1 MSCFALSSS
10 SVCGSGFA
18 GFPVLTNQFTDEA
31 AFNALIET
39 AIAPNI
45 TTFQDDSH
53 GCSAAS
59 ATALSTAV
67 AAMRYQVSFDC
78 VTIVAN
84 ALNAGCSAPSNTD
97 LGHVV
102 LCGNLCSIAITTYQN
117 VYATQGCTSTAYVTA
132 KLLSRQYACGNMT
145 ASLATNKDQTC
156 LLGVSPELNQ
166 CGLVSASDSSA
177 YCASNPTDQCC
188 SFPAGVQYAIFN
200 SATDQYYVPSSSA
213 TSSGPPVALI
223 GGVVGGVVA
232 VIGIAAIV
240 FFVYRRKKSTP
251 RKTFDNA
258 AMYQQDTT
266 SFRPGQAYGM
276 PQQQQ
281 QPMSMPYPST
291 GRPKP
296 ASEGTYLPQ
305 QPQLLRMPPTQ
316 VQPYKSLVGPSTIA
330 PSTVGS
336 IVGNSPGKSSSQIM
350 RIIHPYE
357 ALLQDEL
364 DLVEGDDLILV
375 KKFDDGWAQGI
386 NPLTGKQGAFP
397 LVCVVPVAEYNS
409 QKAADQKKQA
419 RESRMSKRMSSMVG
433 SSIPVNKK
441 ASMAISYVSTAVSS
455 VTDASAADKVRNTLR
470 VLFPYQAQQDDEL
483 ELVVGNDIILLKSF
497 DDGWA
502 LGMQPLTGQKG
513 AFPLACV
520 DLGKTDNRISNRAS
534 SLMSWQE

>member
-1 MSCFALSSS
+1 MSCFALSSTS
-10 SVCGSGFA
+10 LCGSGFA
-18 GFPVLTNQFTDEA
+18 GFPVLLNQFTNESS
-31 AFNALIET
+31 FNTLIQS
-39 AIAPNI
+39 AITPDI
-45 TTFQDDSH
+45 TTFQDANH
-53 GCSAAS
+53 GCAAAS
-59 ATALSTAV
+59 STALSTAV
-67 AAMRYQVSFDC
+67 AAMRYQVSFNC

-84 ALNAGCSAPSNTD
+84 ALKAGCSPPSGTD

-117 VYATQGCTSTAYVTA
+117 VYATQGCTSTSYISD

-145 ASLATNKDQTC
+145 DSLSVNSDQTC

-166 CGLVSASDSSA
+166 CGFVSAAASTT
-177 YCASNPTDQCC
+177 YCTANQTDQCC
-188 SFPAGVQYAIFN
+188 SFPSGVQYAVLN
-200 SATDQYYVPSSSA
+200 QTSGQYVVTSSSG
-213 TSSGPPVALI
+213 SSGPSAALI

-232 VIGIAAIV
+232 VVAIAVIAFV
-240 FFVYRRKKSTP
+240 VYRRKKGKASGE
-251 RKTFDNA
+251 KAKFDNA
-258 AMYQQDTT
+258 AMYQQNM
-266 SFRPGQAYGM
+266 SSYRPGPAY
-276 PQQQQ
+276 PTQHQQQFHS
-281 QPMSMPYPST
+281 P
-291 GRPKP
+291 GRPMP
-296 ASEGTYLPQ
+296 PSEVNYLPQ
-305 QPQLLRMPPTQ
+305 TQQMQMPQ
-316 VQPYKSLVGPSTIA
+316 VQPYMSVVAPLAA
-330 PSTVGS
+330 PSTVGPK
-336 IVGNSPGKSSSQIM
+336 VGSSPVKSSNEIM
-350 RIIHPYE
+350 RVIHPYE

-364 DLVEGDDLILV
+364 DLVEGGDIILV

-419 RESRMSKRMSSMVG
+419 RDSRISKRMSSMVG

-441 ASMAISYVSTAVSS
+441 ASMAASYVSTAISS
-455 VTDASAADKVRNTLR
+455 VTDFSTSDKMRNTLR

-483 ELVVGNDIILLKSF
+483 DLAVGSDIILLKSF

-520 DLGKTDNRISNRAS
+520 DQGNIDNRISNRAS

>member
-1 MSCFALSSS
+1 MSCFALSSAS
-10 SVCGSGFA
+10 LCGSGFA
-18 GFPVLTNQFTDEA
+18 GFPVLTSQFANET
-31 AFNALIET
+31 AFNTLIQS
-39 AIAPNI
+39 AITPDV
-45 TTFQDDSH
+45 TTFQDSNH
-53 GCSAAS
+53 GCAA
-59 ATALSTAV
+59 ATTSALSTAV
-67 AAMRYQVSFDC
+67 AAMRYQISFDC

-84 ALNAGCSAPSNTD
+84 ALQAGCSAPSNTD

-117 VYATQGCTSTAYVTA
+117 VYATQGCTSTGYVSD
-132 KLLSRQYACGNMT
+132 KLLSRQNACANMT
-145 ASLATNKDQTC
+145 ASLSANNDQTC

-166 CGLVSASDSSA
+166 CGFVSASASTT
-177 YCASNPTDQCC
+177 YCAANPSDQCC
-188 SFPAGVQYAIFN
+188 SFPSGVQYAVLN
-200 SATDQYYVPSSSA
+200 KATGQYYVPSAS
-213 TSSGPPVALI
+213 SSGPSAVLI

-232 VIGIAAIV
+232 VVAIAAV
-240 FFVYRRKKSTP
+240 AFFLYRRKKAASA
-251 RKTFDNA
+251 KKAFDTA
-258 AMYQQDTT
+258 AMYQQDMN
-266 SFRPGQAYGM
+266 SFRSGPAYPAQ
-276 PQQQQ
+276 PQ
-281 QPMSMPYPST
+281 PTSMPYPAV
-291 GRPKP
+291 GRSKP
-296 ASEGTYLPQ
+296 PSEANYMP
-305 QPQLLRMPPTQ
+305 QPQAIPIQMAPTQ
-316 VQPYKSLVGPSTIA
+316 MAPYKSLVGPSTIA

-336 IVGNSPGKSSSQIM
+336 MVGTGPIKSSNEIM

-397 LVCVVPVAEYNS
+397 LVCVVPAAEYNS

-419 RESRMSKRMSSMVG
+419 RDSRMSKRMSSMVG

-441 ASMAISYVSTAVSS
+441 ASVAVSYVSTAISS
-455 VTDASAADKVRNTLR
+455 VTDASTPDKMRNTLR

-483 ELVVGNDIILLKSF
+483 DLVVGNDIILLKSF

-520 DLGKTDNRISNRAS
+520 DQGNKENRISNRAS